1 MGQMNDSSKSNS
13 SETLRLSDQGPMA
26 TWVMFLAASIMSIS
40 LDPTC
45 WNFLT
50 RVQGAQTKDAVERF
64 GFASTAREDQM
75 RLRTF
80 STGLT
85 KCLEE

>member
-1 MGQMNDSSKSNS
+1 MGQMNDSSKGNS

-26 TWVMFLAASIMSIS
+26 TWVMFLAPSIMSIS
-40 LDPTC
+40 LDPTS

-50 RVQGAQTKDAVERF
+50 RVQWAQTKDAVERL
-64 GFASTAREDQM
+64 GFASTSREDQM

-80 STGLT
+80 PTGLT

>member
-1 MGQMNDSSKSNS
+1 MGNVFGTFDH
-13 SETLRLSDQGPMA
+13 EHFAR
-26 TWVMFLAASIMSIS
+26 SIS
-40 LDPTC
+40 LDPTS

-50 RVQGAQTKDAVERF
+50 RVQWAQTKDAVERL

-80 STGLT
+80 PTGLT

>member
-1 MGQMNDSSKSNS
+1 
-13 SETLRLSDQGPMA
+13 MA
-26 TWVMFLAASIMSIS
+26 TWVTFLAPSIMSIS
-40 LDPTC
+40 LDHPC

-50 RVQGAQTKDAVERF
+50 RMQWTKTKDAVEQF

-75 RLRTF
+75 RLRT
-80 STGLT
+80 SPTGLT